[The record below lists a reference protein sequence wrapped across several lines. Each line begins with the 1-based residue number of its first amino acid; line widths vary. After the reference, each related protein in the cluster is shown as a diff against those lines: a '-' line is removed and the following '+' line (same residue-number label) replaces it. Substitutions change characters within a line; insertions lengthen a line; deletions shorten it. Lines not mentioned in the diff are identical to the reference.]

1 MSIRIVHRPARTT
14 PALRPLP
21 EISLENP
28 PTLAEGSD
36 GAGAAAL
43 RILPLLGA
51 GCSMTVMML
60 FRHSSFAAIGALMM
74 IITVLASAIMMLSQ
88 RGKAARSRRE
98 ARDIYL
104 EYLENQRDKMRSAE
118 AKQLADAHRI
128 HPAPDELLSI
138 VMSPDRLWE
147 RRRGDSDFL
156 TVRLGVGTVPQ
167 RPVHGE

>member
-88 RGKAARSRRE
+88 RGKAARSRR
-98 ARDIYL
+98 
-104 EYLENQRDKMRSAE
+104 
-118 AKQLADAHRI
+118 
-128 HPAPDELLSI
+128 
-138 VMSPDRLWE
+138 
-147 RRRGDSDFL
+147 
-156 TVRLGVGTVPQ
+156 
-167 RPVHGE
+167 